1 MLVTLVIRLVPERAA
16 AGSFV
21 GQVEDVGSGRSE
33 VVHAVSDLIGFAQ
46 RAAADLEKSPT
57 TGLNETQGH
66 PGG

>member
-21 GQVEDVGSGRSE
+21 GQVEDVGSGKSE
-33 VVHAVSDLIGFAQ
+33 VVHAVSDLIGFARQ
-46 RAAADLEKSPT
+46 AAADLESPI
-57 TGLNETQGH
+57 GLDETQGH